1 MSNIDA
7 LKILRT
13 EVGAVDLDRLSA
25 ASAAEPSLSSSHI
38 LVVDD
43 SSLMRMGLTRS
54 LKNLGFENITGA
66 SNGKEALE
74 KIRGGNF
81 DLILLDIEMPEMTG
95 LQVLEVLKADEL
107 TKVPVIVISGGSDA
121 EDAIR
126 CIEMGA
132 EDYLP
137 KSFNPVL
144 LRARVTNSLH
154 KKRLRDH
161 DQIMLE
167 TIRQQHAI
175 VSREKE
181 VSENLLL
188 NILPREIST
197 RLKSGEEL
205 IADSHAEVTILFAD
219 LSGFTA
225 LSRTMTASRLVEI
238 LNSIFC
244 EFDRIMQRFE
254 VEKIKTIG
262 DCYMVVAGLPLARP
276 DHAPVLVTVGFE
288 MVKALTLINEM
299 YGTDLKMRIG
309 LNSGNVVAGVIGLRK
324 FTYDLWGD
332 AVNVASRMES
342 TGAVGRVHVSEFTAK
357 LLPPEYE
364 LENRGVVDVKGVGQ
378 MSTYFVNAGPIVTN
392 PLHTPD

>member
-1 MSNIDA
+1 MSNIEA
-7 LKILRT
+7 LKILRSD
-13 EVGAVDLDRLSA
+13 VAAVDLDRLSA
-25 ASAAEPSLSSSHI
+25 ASSAEPNLSASHI

-74 KIRGGNF
+74 KIRAGRF

-95 LQVLEVLKADEL
+95 LQVLEVLKADQMTE
-107 TKVPVIVISGGSDA
+107 VPVIVISGGSDA

-137 KSFNPVL
+137 KSFNPIL

-161 DQIMLE
+161 DKIMLE
-167 TIRQQHAI
+167 TIRQQHAL

-188 NILPREIST
+188 NILPFEIST

-244 EFDRIMQRFE
+244 EFDRIMQRFG

-262 DCYMVVAGLPLARP
+262 DCYMVVSGIPVARP
-276 DHAPVLVTVGFE
+276 DHAPVLVTVAFE
-288 MVKALTLINEM
+288 MIKALSLVNSM
-299 YGTDLKMRIG
+299 YATDLRMRIG
-309 LNSGNVVAGVIGLRK
+309 LNTGNVVAGVIGLRK

-342 TGAVGRVHVSEFTAK
+342 TGAVGRVHISEFTAK

-378 MSTYFVNAGPIVTN
+378 MSTFFVTAGPIVA
-392 PLHTPD
+392 

>member
-1 MSNIDA
+1 MNNPEA
-7 LKILRT
+7 LKLII
-13 EVGAVDLDRLSA
+13 EDGGAEGLGEMGEAAIQAPPLSA
-25 ASAAEPSLSSSHI
+25 SRI

-54 LKNLGFENITGA
+54 LKQLGFEQISA
-66 SNGKEALE
+66 VANGKDAFARIMSEA
-74 KIRGGNF
+74 F
-81 DLILLDIEMPEMTG
+81 DLILLDIEMPGMNG
-95 LQVLEVLKADEL
+95 LEVLEAMRASHVTDI
-107 TKVPVIVISGGSDA
+107 PVIVISGGTDS

-161 DQIMLE
+161 DRIRLE
-167 TIRQQHAI
+167 TIRLQHEI

-181 VSENLLL
+181 RSENLLL
-188 NILPREIST
+188 NILPQEISN
-197 RLKSGEEL
+197 RLKNGEDI
-205 IADSHAEVTILFAD
+205 IADSHEAVTILFAD

-225 LSRTMTASRLVEI
+225 LSRTMPATRLVAI
-238 LNSIFC
+238 LNAIFT
-244 EFDRIMQRFE
+244 EIDRIMQRHGI
-254 VEKIKTIG
+254 EKIKTIG
-262 DCYMVVAGLPLARP
+262 DCYMAVSGLPAARS
-276 DHAPVLVTVGFE
+276 DHAPALVTVAFE
-288 MVKALTLINEM
+288 MLKALADVNET
-299 YGTDLKMRIG
+299 YGTQLKMRIG

-342 TGAVGRVHVSEFTAK
+342 TGAVGRVHVSELTAR
-357 LLPPEYE
+357 LLPANFE
-364 LENRGVVDVKGVGQ
+364 LEERGMVEVKGVGQ
-378 MSTYFVNAGPIVTN
+378 MSTYFVNGSP
-392 PLHTPD
+392 

>member
-13 EVGAVDLDRLSA
+13 DIKDVDIAQLSA
-25 ASAAEPSLSSSHI
+25 VSAAEPTLSASQI

-74 KIRGGNF
+74 KLRNGRF

-95 LQVLEVLKADEL
+95 LQVLEVLKADQM
-107 TKVPVIVISGGSDA
+107 TDVPVIVISGGADA

-161 DQIMLE
+161 DKIMLE

-175 VSREKE
+175 VSHEKE

-205 IADSHAEVTILFAD
+205 IADAHAEVSILFAD

-244 EFDRIMQRFE
+244 EFDRIMERFG

-262 DCYMVVAGLPLARP
+262 DCYMVVSGLPIARV
-276 DHAPVLVTVGFE
+276 DHAPALVTVGFE
-288 MVKALTLINEM
+288 MIKALDLVNAT
-299 YGTDLKMRIG
+299 YGTNLRMRIG
-309 LNSGNVVAGVIGLRK
+309 LNTGNVVAGVIGLRK

-342 TGAVGRVHVSEFTAK
+342 TGAVGRVHISEFTAK
-357 LLPPEYE
+357 LLPPEFV
-364 LENRGVVDVKGVGQ
+364 LEDRGTVDVKGVGQ
-378 MSTYFVNAGPIVTN
+378 MSTFFVNAATSVA
-392 PLHTPD
+392 

>member
-1 MSNIDA
+1 MSNIEA
-7 LKILRT
+7 LKILRSD
-13 EVGAVDLDRLSA
+13 VADVDIEKLSV
-25 ASAAEPSLSSSHI
+25 ASTAESNLSSSHI

-74 KIRGGNF
+74 KIRKGNF

-95 LQVLEVLKADEL
+95 LQVLEVLKADQM
-107 TKVPVIVISGGSDA
+107 TQVPVIVISGGTDA

-161 DQIMLE
+161 DKVMLE
-167 TIRQQHAI
+167 TIRQQHAL
-175 VSREKE
+175 VSHEKE

-205 IADSHAEVTILFAD
+205 IADYHAEVTILFAD

-238 LNSIFC
+238 LNAIFC
-244 EFDRIMQRFE
+244 EFDRIMQRFG

-262 DCYMVVAGLPLARP
+262 DCYMVVSGIPVARP

-288 MVKALTLINEM
+288 MIKALALVNKLYETNLR
-299 YGTDLKMRIG
+299 MRIG
-309 LNSGNVVAGVIGLRK
+309 LNTGNVVAGVIGLRK

-342 TGAVGRVHVSEFTAK
+342 TGAEGRVHISEFTAK
-357 LLPPEYE
+357 RLPPEFL
-364 LENRGVVDVKGVGQ
+364 LENRGVIDVKGVGQ
-378 MSTYFVNAGPIVTN
+378 MATYFVNAGTSVIGV
-392 PLHTPD
+392 LHDAN

>member
-1 MSNIDA
+1 
-7 LKILRT
+7 
-13 EVGAVDLDRLSA
+13 
-25 ASAAEPSLSSSHI
+25 
-38 LVVDD
+38 
-43 SSLMRMGLTRS
+43 
-54 LKNLGFENITGA
+54 
-66 SNGKEALE
+66 
-74 KIRGGNF
+74 
-81 DLILLDIEMPEMTG
+81 
-95 LQVLEVLKADEL
+95 VLEVLKADRMTE
-107 TKVPVIVISGGSDA
+107 VPVIVISGGTDA

-144 LRARVTNSLH
+144 LRARVTNALH

-161 DQIMLE
+161 DKVMLE
-167 TIRQQHAI
+167 TIRQQHAV
-175 VSREKE
+175 VSHEKE

-205 IADSHAEVTILFAD
+205 IADAHAEVTILFAD

-238 LNSIFC
+238 LNAIFC
-244 EFDRIMQRFE
+244 EFDQIMQRFG

-262 DCYMVVAGLPLARP
+262 DCYMAVAGLPLARP
-276 DHAPVLVTVGFE
+276 DHAQALVTVAFKMIAALSLVNKTFE
-288 MVKALTLINEM
+288 
-299 YGTDLKMRIG
+299 TDLRMRIG
-309 LNSGNVVAGVIGLRK
+309 LNTGNVVAGVIGLRK

-342 TGAVGRVHVSEFTAK
+342 TGAVGRVHISEFTAK
-357 LLPPEYE
+357 LLPAGFA

-378 MSTYFVNAGPIVTN
+378 MSTYFVNAGPSVT
-392 PLHTPD
+392 

>member
-7 LKILRT
+7 LKILRSD
-13 EVGAVDLDRLSA
+13 VAAVDLDQLSA
-25 ASAAEPSLSSSHI
+25 ASATDANLSTSQI

-54 LKNLGFENITGA
+54 LKTLGFENVTGA

-74 KIRGGNF
+74 KIRTGHL

-95 LQVLEVLKADEL
+95 LQVLEVLKADKMTE
-107 TKVPVIVISGGSDA
+107 VPVIVISGGTDA

-144 LRARVTNSLH
+144 LRARVTNALH

-161 DQIMLE
+161 DKVMLE
-167 TIRQQHAI
+167 TIRQQHAV
-175 VSREKE
+175 VSHEKE

-205 IADSHAEVTILFAD
+205 IADAHAEVTILFAD

-238 LNSIFC
+238 LNAIFC
-244 EFDRIMQRFE
+244 EFDRIMQRFG

-262 DCYMVVAGLPLARP
+262 DCYMAVAGLPLARP
-276 DHAPVLVTVGFE
+276 DHAQALVTVAFE
-288 MVKALTLINEM
+288 MIAALSSVNKTFE
-299 YGTDLKMRIG
+299 TDLRMRIG
-309 LNSGNVVAGVIGLRK
+309 LNTGNVVAGVIGLRK

-342 TGAVGRVHVSEFTAK
+342 TGAVGRVHISEFTAK
-357 LLPPEYE
+357 LLPAGFA
-364 LENRGVVDVKGVGQ
+364 LEDRGVVDVKGVGQ
-378 MSTYFVNAGPIVTN
+378 MSTYFVNAGPSVT
-392 PLHTPD
+392 

>member
-1 MSNIDA
+1 MSNIEA
-7 LKILRT
+7 LKILRSD
-13 EVGAVDLDRLSA
+13 VAAVDLDRLSA
-25 ASAAEPSLSSSHI
+25 ASSAEPNLSASHI

-74 KIRGGNF
+74 KIRAGNF

-95 LQVLEVLKADEL
+95 LQVLEVLRADQMTE
-107 TKVPVIVISGGSDA
+107 VPVIVISGGSDA

-137 KSFNPVL
+137 KSFNPIL

-161 DQIMLE
+161 DKIMLE
-167 TIRQQHAI
+167 TIRQQHAL

-188 NILPREIST
+188 NILPFEIST

-244 EFDRIMQRFE
+244 EFDRIMQRFG

-262 DCYMVVAGLPLARP
+262 DCYMVVSGLPVARP
-276 DHAPVLVTVGFE
+276 DHAPVLVTVAFE
-288 MVKALTLINEM
+288 MIKALGLVNSM
-299 YGTDLKMRIG
+299 YATDLRMRIG
-309 LNSGNVVAGVIGLRK
+309 LNTGNVVAGVIGLRK

-342 TGAVGRVHVSEFTAK
+342 TGAVGRVHISEFTAK

-378 MSTYFVNAGPIVTN
+378 MSTFFVTAGPIVA
-392 PLHTPD
+392 

>member
-1 MSNIDA
+1 MSNIET
-7 LKILRT
+7 LKILRND
-13 EVGAVDLDRLSA
+13 VAGVDLDRLSA
-25 ASAAEPSLSSSHI
+25 ASSTEPSLSASQI

-54 LKNLGFENITGA
+54 LKSLGFENITGA

-74 KIRGGNF
+74 KIRSGNF
-81 DLILLDIEMPEMTG
+81 DLVLLDIEMPEMTG
-95 LQVLEVLKADEL
+95 LQVLEVLKTDQI
-107 TKVPVIVISGGSDA
+107 TQVPVIVISGGSDA

-137 KSFNPVL
+137 KSFNPIL

-161 DQIMLE
+161 DKIMLAA
-167 TIRQQHAI
+167 IRQQHAI
-175 VSREKE
+175 VSHEKE

-205 IADSHAEVTILFAD
+205 IADAHAEVTILFAD

-244 EFDRIMQRFE
+244 EFDRIMQRFD

-262 DCYMVVAGLPLARP
+262 DCYMVVSGLPLARA
-276 DHAPVLVTVGFE
+276 DHAPALVTVAFE
-288 MVKALTLINEM
+288 MIKALDLVNKM

-309 LNSGNVVAGVIGLRK
+309 LNTGNVVAGVIGLRK

-342 TGAVGRVHVSEFTAK
+342 TGAVGRVHISEFTAK
-357 LLPPEYE
+357 LLPPDYI
-364 LENRGVVDVKGVGQ
+364 LEDRGTVEVKGVGQ
-378 MSTYFVNAGPIVTN
+378 MSTYFVNAGPNVT
-392 PLHTPD
+392 

>member
-378 MSTYFVNAGPIVTN
+378 MSTYFVNAGPVDNKMLHN
-392 PLHTPD
+392 PD

>member
-1 MSNIDA
+1 MSNIEA

-13 EVGAVDLDRLSA
+13 DVATVDLDQLSA
-25 ASAAEPSLSSSHI
+25 ASAAERSLSSSHI

-54 LKNLGFENITGA
+54 LKSLGFENVIGA

-74 KIRGGNF
+74 KIRGGDF

-95 LQVLEVLKADEL
+95 LQVLEVLRADQMTE
-107 TKVPVIVISGGSDA
+107 VPVIVISGGSDA

-161 DQIMLE
+161 DKIMLE

-175 VSREKE
+175 VSHEKE

-205 IADSHAEVTILFAD
+205 IADAHAEVTILFAD

-244 EFDRIMQRFE
+244 EFDRIMQRFG

-262 DCYMVVAGLPLARP
+262 DCYMVVSGLPLARP
-276 DHAPVLVTVGFE
+276 DHASVLVTVAFE
-288 MVKALTLINEM
+288 MIKALDFVNAT
-299 YGTDLKMRIG
+299 YGTELKMRIG
-309 LNSGNVVAGVIGLRK
+309 LNTGNVVAGVIGLRK

-357 LLPPEYE
+357 LLPPEYA

-378 MSTYFVNAGPIVTN
+378 MSTFFVNTCSTVA
-392 PLHTPD
+392 